1 VRELLK
7 LRWLLRGAAGAI
19 LSLML
24 AGVFGMP
31 ASAQSEP
38 DVDCDNQNTQL
49 DMNICAAQ
57 EYDEADAALNEQ
69 YNKTRRVLAEGDKE
83 LSDGETSA
91 AKALLTAQRAWI
103 NYRDAHCEAV
113 GFQARGGSMQ
123 PMLVSG
129 CLAELTRT
137 RTEELSTL
145 ADGIGN

>member
-1 VRELLK
+1 MKSLAIATMLCGCVLLVD
-7 LRWLLRGAAGAI
+7 GPAAG
-19 LSLML
+19 
-24 AGVFGMP
+24 
-31 ASAQSEP
+31 QDP
-38 DVDCDNQNTQL
+38 DIDCDNQNTQL

-57 EYDEADAALNEQ
+57 EYDEADTALNAQ
-69 YNKTRRVLAEGDKE
+69 YAKTKSALAEGDSE
-83 LSDGETSA
+83 LSAGETSA

-129 CLAELTRT
+129 CLAELTRG

-145 ADGIGN
+145 ADGLGN

>member
-1 VRELLK
+1 
-7 LRWLLRGAAGAI
+7 
-19 LSLML
+19 
-24 AGVFGMP
+24 MP

-57 EYDEADAALNEQ
+57 DYDEADTALNAQ
-69 YNKTRRVLAEGDKE
+69 YTETKNVLAAADEE
-83 LSDGETSA
+83 LSSGESSA

-129 CLAELTRT
+129 CLAELTRA

-145 ADGIGN
+145 ADGLGN